1 MSVRPSRSAREVD
14 REQKLLEGHVL
25 AGSNSPSRRSR
36 QGIGLPSW
44 IPRLSFVEALTDL
57 AKNTRLPGHGWP
69 ALEPVDDRL
78 VIKFLADPFA
88 ASGQVLTAAKA
99 KDPALPSRL
108 ACMMIARG
116 RRETTFR

>member
-1 MSVRPSRSAREVD
+1 
-14 REQKLLEGHVL
+14 
-25 AGSNSPSRRSR
+25 
-36 QGIGLPSW
+36 
-44 IPRLSFVEALTDL
+44 VEALTDL
-57 AKNTRLPGHGWP
+57 AKNSRLPDHGWP

-99 KDPALPSRL
+99 KDPAMMPNRL